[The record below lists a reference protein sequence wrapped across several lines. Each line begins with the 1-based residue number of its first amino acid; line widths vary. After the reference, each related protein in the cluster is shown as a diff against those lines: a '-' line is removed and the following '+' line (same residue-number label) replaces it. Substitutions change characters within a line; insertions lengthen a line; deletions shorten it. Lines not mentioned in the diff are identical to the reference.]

1 MIRKFVQVGS
11 HKIRYIEAG
20 NNSKRVLVLVHGL
33 GASAE
38 RWEYVIPE
46 LSKKYRVIAPD
57 LLGFGYSDKPI
68 LDYTPEF
75 FAKFLFDFLETIG
88 IHHSSI
94 IGSSLGGQIV
104 VEYAIRYPKKLE
116 KVVLVS
122 PAGVMKHTTPALEAY
137 VAAALYP
144 NQDSAH
150 SAFQM
155 MSGVNNKITSHIID
169 DFIER
174 MTLPNAKMTFMST
187 LLGLKNAS
195 MINRRLDSISVPTLV
210 IWGKNDPVIPIKYA
224 NDFVISIKGCQYIE
238 MQNCGHTPFVDDPKG
253 FADSILGFLDGRR
266 GILVLTMKKFMRR
279 YKIRF

>member
-1 MIRKFVQVGS
+1 MIRKFVKVGS
-11 HKIRYIEAG
+11 HKIRYIEDG
-20 NNSKRVLVLVHGL
+20 NNSKRILVLVHGL

-46 LSKKYRVIAPD
+46 LSKKYRVIALD
-57 LLGFGYSDKPI
+57 LLGFGYSDKPL

-88 IHHSSI
+88 VNQCSI

-104 VEYAIRYPKKLE
+104 AEYAIRYPKKLE

-144 NQDSAH
+144 NQDST
-150 SAFQM
+150 SNAFQM
-155 MSGVNNKITSHIID
+155 MSGVDNKTPSHMID

-174 MTLPNAKMTFMST
+174 MTMPNAKMTFMSA
-187 LLGLKNAS
+187 LLGLKNAG
-195 MINRRLDSISVPTLV
+195 MINHRLGTISVPTLV
-210 IWGKNDPVIPIKYA
+210 IWGKNDPVIPIRYA

-238 MQNCGHTPFVDDPKG
+238 MQNCGHTPFVEDPKR
-253 FADSILGFLDGRR
+253 FADSIFRFLDGRR
-266 GILVLTMKKFMRR
+266 GALVLTMKKFMR
-279 YKIRF
+279 K